1 MQCIVRKSYAYYWQ
15 GRTREGGEVV
25 DISEDEYKKQH
36 HIFEPPEY
44 AAKVLNKGK
53 VVEAPAQ
60 PLEDAKSTEQAAGE
74 GKEEPVI
81 EESETETKIVEEG
94 LVNNRAIV
102 DSKEVKTKSNKR
114 RIRQES

>member
-36 HIFEPPEY
+36 WIFEPLEHT
-44 AAKVLNKGK
+44 AKVLNKSK
-53 VVEAPAQ
+53 TIPLQ

-74 GKEEPVI
+74 EKEEPIV
-81 EESETETKIVEEG
+81 EESENETKTVEED

-102 DSKEVKTKSNKR
+102 DSKEVKVKSNKR
-114 RIRQES
+114 RTRQGS